1 MQEVISNFNKLEK
14 KIEEIFININT
25 NARVRIVHETIHP
38 GIYIVFGKANIRST
52 IRIYPSDKEN
62 VFIYAIGNSQK
73 NLSTSEI
80 LERFPNDLENIL
92 TLFERNITTA
102 PIDALP
108 EFKKQ
113 RQMDL
118 VHNENK
124 IDEEDKHLTTL
135 PDDEFIRELRQ
146 LTKLTIENHKID
158 QKIQNEKKESQ
169 VSFLIHS
176 FINQVSRSYRKDAI
190 AEAKKGK
197 NNLRYCLNS
206 VISSNYL
213 LKEFKSEDIK
223 TILEEKSIKARL
235 SNTFK
240 GFEYSINIINQ
251 SFKPHDI
258 VLSLKW

>member
-1 MQEVISNFNKLEK
+1 MPFLNLK
-14 KIEEIFININT
+14 K
-25 NARVRIVHETIHP
+25 
-38 GIYIVFGKANIRST
+38 K
-52 IRIYPSDKEN
+52 
-62 VFIYAIGNSQK
+62 
-73 NLSTSEI
+73 
-80 LERFPNDLENIL
+80 
-92 TLFERNITTA
+92 
-102 PIDALP
+102 
-108 EFKKQ
+108 
-113 RQMDL
+113 RQMEL
-118 VHNENK
+118 IHNENK

-135 PDDEFIRELRQ
+135 PDDEFIWELRQ

-158 QKIQNEKKESQ
+158 QKLQNEKKETQ
-169 VSFLIHS
+169 VSFLVHS
-176 FINQVSRSYRKDAI
+176 FINQVARSYRKDAI

-206 VISSNYL
+206 IISSNYL

-223 TILEEKSIKARL
+223 TILEQKSIKERL